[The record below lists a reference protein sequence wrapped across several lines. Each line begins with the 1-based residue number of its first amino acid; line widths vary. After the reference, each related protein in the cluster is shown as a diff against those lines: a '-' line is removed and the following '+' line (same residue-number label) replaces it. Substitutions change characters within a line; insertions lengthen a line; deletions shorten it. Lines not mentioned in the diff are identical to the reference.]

1 MVARIAIDAERGPA
15 TGRLIIGWNPLTVW
29 PAFAKR
35 GVADVQ
41 VPDHIRKSVVF
52 LGIKPRDKDGK
63 EGKFVAKA
71 TGFAICQ
78 EEHGMRLGYLI
89 TARHVVSMLMAKGHD
104 IWMRTNLKNGECDE
118 TKIPPDS
125 WHYYPGGESDVAAI
139 MVNDWGDF
147 DIHVLPLNGTRGI
160 SASAPVLKALGTE
173 LGEEVAIVGLF
184 RSHYG
189 VERNI
194 PIVRA
199 GHIAAFPEEP
209 VQTKYFGRIDAY
221 LVEAMSIGGLSGSPV
236 FLVIPPVRLEKVQT
250 VEPGLHQRKTIFTS
264 GSGIFLLGL
273 VHGHFDVQNLN
284 DDVLSEGRS
293 ASEAGIHTGIGVV
306 VPVDKILETINEPEW
321 AENRKRS
328 IMDLRERDGAVAD
341 GARHD
346 Q

>member
-1 MVARIAIDAERGPA
+1 MVARIAIDAGSGPA
-15 TGRLIIGWNPLTVW
+15 TAGSLTIGWDPSRVW
-29 PAFAKR
+29 PAFVKR
-35 GVADVQ
+35 GLADMQ
-41 VPDHIRKSVVF
+41 VPDDIRKSVVF

-63 EGKFVAKA
+63 EGKFTAKA

-78 EEHGMRLGYLI
+78 EEHGMRMGYLV
-89 TARHVVSMLMAKGHD
+89 TAQHVVSGLMTNGHD
-104 IWMRTNLKNGECDE
+104 IWMRTNLKNGQCDE
-118 TKIPPDS
+118 TKIPHDL

-139 MVNDWGDF
+139 MINDWGESDT
-147 DIHVLPLNGTRGI
+147 HVLPLNGPRGI
-160 SASAPVLKALGTE
+160 AASAPILKALGTE

-209 VQTKYFGRIDAY
+209 VKTKYFGHIDAY

-236 FLVIPPVRLEKVQT
+236 LLVVPPIRLEKGKVG
-250 VEPGLHQRKTIFTS
+250 EPGFHQRKTTFTS

-284 DDVLSEGRS
+284 DDVMTEDNP

-321 AENRKRS
+321 VEERKRS
-328 IMDLRERDGAVAD
+328 ILDLRKKDGAVAD
-341 GARHD
+341 D
-346 Q
+346 I